1 MKERFEDHGNGTIR
15 DADTGLMWQ
24 ESYAYGELGNYMT
37 WYDAVNYISRLNSK
51 GLGGYKD
58 WRLPNRLEMQ
68 SLYLLGRTFE
78 SRGRTFELHIDPI
91 FEFGYGSC
99 FWTWREW
106 LSGALSFSF
115 DQASLRWFPKG
126 SPSATVRA
134 VRENLNPSVLL
145 KNLDGTVHGA

>member
-1 MKERFEDHGNGTIR
+1 MTERFEDHNNGTIT
-15 DADTGLMWQ
+15 DGLTGLMWQ
-24 ESYAYGELGNYMT
+24 ESYAYVEKGNYMT
-37 WYDAVNYISRLNSK
+37 WYEAGQYVAALNRNR
-51 GLGGYKD
+51 LGGFDD

-68 SLYLLGRTFE
+68 SLYLMGRTFE

-115 DQASLRWFPKG
+115 DHAALRWYPKG

-134 VRENLNPSVLL
+134 VRENFNPLHLL
-145 KNLDGTVHGA
+145 KNFEGINSGA